1 MLQSVELEKT
11 IESPLVCK
19 EINQS
24 IQKEINPEYSL
35 EGRMLQLQYFGHFWL
50 FQKSRLIWKDPDA
63 GKDWRQE
70 KVMTEDK
77 MVGWYHWLKW
87 TWIWASS
94 GRWWRTGKPRVL
106 QSKGS
111 WRVRHDLMIEQQQF
125 FPTLY
130 FITGTSSGYSSSL
143 YMVNV
148 CWWCSYKHLI
158 CKNYLVTLPTVISMI
173 FVSFFFNWKSFH
185 ELFEY
190 LSYWGFPGGS
200 SS

>member
-24 IQKEINPEYSL
+24 ILKEINPEYSL

-94 GRWWRTGKPRVL
+94 GRWWRTGKPGML
-106 QSKGS
+106 QSMGLH
-111 WRVRHDLMIEQQQF
+111 RVRHNWETEQQHIIYPLFHAF
-125 FPTLY
+125 FLVSSISQKIWSLLNK
-130 FITGTSSGYSSSL
+130 FIIIFWKLFLSLSFSSFGL
-143 YMVNV
+143 R
-148 CWWCSYKHLI
+148 K
-158 CKNYLVTLPTVISMI
+158 
-173 FVSFFFNWKSFH
+173 
-185 ELFEY
+185 FE
-190 LSYWGFPGGS
+190 
-200 SS
+200 